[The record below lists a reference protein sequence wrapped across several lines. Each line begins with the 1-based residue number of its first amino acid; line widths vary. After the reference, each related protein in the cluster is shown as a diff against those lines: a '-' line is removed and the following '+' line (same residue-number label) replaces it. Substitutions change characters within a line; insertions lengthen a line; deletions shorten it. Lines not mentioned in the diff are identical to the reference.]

1 MPSVNPKKI
10 AELEA
15 LLFTYG
21 EPIQL
26 KKVAELL
33 DVPPDECGALVGA
46 YEESLYGGDSGLML
60 QRDRDRI
67 QLSTKPDYS
76 AVLQKIIREE
86 FKEELT
92 PAALEALSL
101 ISYLGPIPRA
111 TVDYIRGVNSSFT
124 IRNLLM
130 RGLVERNQDPERKHA
145 YEYKITMDFL
155 KHIGIARVS
164 DLPEYEKFNALLS
177 KYDVFSD

>member
-46 YEESLYGGDSGLML
+46 YEESLYGGD
-60 QRDRDRI
+60 
-67 QLSTKPDYS
+67 S

-177 KYDVFSD
+177 KYDVFSETANSPADAGAEKNPAETNG